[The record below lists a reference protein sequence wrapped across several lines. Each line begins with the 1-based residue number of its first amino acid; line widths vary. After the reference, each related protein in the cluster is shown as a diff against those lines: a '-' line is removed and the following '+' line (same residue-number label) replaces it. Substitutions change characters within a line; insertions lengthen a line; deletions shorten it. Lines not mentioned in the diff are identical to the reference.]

1 MSLAEQQ
8 DGENP
13 VTVVRLTGPPP
24 LHFGLRLR
32 AIRQA
37 FNKEQKEMAEWLG
50 IKLSSYSAYEKG
62 PSQPRARDI
71 VDVAKRIQEIT
82 GCPATWLLGLEPEV
96 QLRTG
101 RRLRALTCID
111 GSGESSSRLPKPSL
125 VVVQ

>member
-1 MSLAEQQ
+1 MSVLEYQ
-8 DGENP
+8 DGEEP
-13 VTVVRLTGPPP
+13 ITLVRLTGPPP

-37 FNKEQKEMAEWLG
+37 YKMRQDQMADALG
-50 IKLSSYSAYEKG
+50 VHLSSYSAYEKG
-62 PSQPRARDI
+62 PSKPRDLSGFAMNVQR
-71 VDVAKRIQEIT
+71 VT
-82 GCPATWLLGLEPEV
+82 GCPAGWLLGLEDEV

-111 GSGESSSRLPKPSL
+111 GSGESSSRLLKPSL

>member
-1 MSLAEQQ
+1 MSLADHQ
-8 DGENP
+8 DSEEP
-13 VTVVRLTGPPP
+13 ITVVRLTGPPP

-37 FNKEQKEMAEWLG
+37 YKKEQREMAEWLG

-62 PSQPRARDI
+62 PSKPRDLI
-71 VDVAKRIQEIT
+71 GVANRVQEIT
-82 GCPATWLLGLEPEV
+82 GCPAAWLLGLEPDV